1 MNLRST
7 IAIVCTAF
15 CLVSAMA
22 QTPTWHQGVSCII
35 YTHCTPCHHEGG
47 AGHFSLA
54 SHGEAYTWRNDI
66 AAFTQAGLMPPW
78 PPDPAYRSLA
88 HERVLTQEEID
99 LLAAWVLAGAPE
111 GDAAG
116 ALVPPLY
123 DNGHVIVDPD
133 ITAIMPEY
141 AIPPSSS
148 DLYRC
153 FVLDIDNAVDRHIK
167 GLEVVPGNREV
178 VHHVLVFQDTSGQA
192 RALDEAA
199 IGPGYTSFGGIGV
212 PSAKLVGIW
221 VPGSEPYFSPP
232 GMGIKLL
239 AGADLVIQVHYPAGS
254 GDRLDSTRVNIR
266 LSDEPLIRDL
276 AIDPILDH
284 LITITNGP
292 LAIPP
297 NQVRTF
303 KAEFTTPIPATITA
317 IGPHAHLVCTSMRAY
332 AVRPD
337 GDTIPL
343 IDIPQWDF
351 RWQDLYSFRQ
361 PIFLPTGTKL
371 HGEAT
376 YDNTAAN
383 ANNPNSPP
391 QWVFLGEATTDEMML
406 FYFAWTWG
414 FPSDASIV
422 VDTATHAAHYNGC
435 DPGVMLSTG
444 PEMEAAGFR
453 AWYVEL
459 TGALSLSA
467 PGAGQ
472 LFLRDAAGRLARTI
486 RMQAGM
492 HSMDVSGLARGVYV
506 AEWHPQHGMAQERM
520 KVLLR

>member
-1 MNLRST
+1 MMSRTMLLLAGSALLRPG
-7 IAIVCTAF
+7 
-15 CLVSAMA
+15 AMA
-22 QTPTWHQGVSCII
+22 QAPTWHQGISCIV

-47 AGHFSLA
+47 AGHFSLSGYA
-54 SHGEAYTWRNDI
+54 DAYSWRNDI

-78 PPDPAYRSLA
+78 PPDPDYRSLA
-88 HERVLTQEEID
+88 HERVLSQAEID
-99 LLAAWVLAGAPE
+99 LLAAWVQAGAPE

-116 ALVPPLY
+116 ALPQPVY
-123 DNGHVIVDPD
+123 QTGHVIADPD

-153 FVLDIDNAVDRHIK
+153 FVLEIDNAVDRHIK

-199 IGPGYTSFGGIGV
+199 FGPGYTSFGGIGV

-221 VPGSEPYFSPP
+221 VPGSEPYFSPA

-239 AGADLVIQVHYPAGS
+239 AGADLVMQVHYPAGS

-266 LSDEPLIRDL
+266 LADEPWVRDL

-284 LITITNGP
+284 LVTITNGP

-297 NQVRTF
+297 EQVRTF

-317 IGPHAHLVCTSMRAY
+317 IGPHAHLVCTSMRAF

-343 IDIPQWDF
+343 IDIPNWDF

-361 PIFLPTGTKL
+361 PVFLPTGTVL

-376 YDNTAAN
+376 YDNTSAN
-383 ANNPNSPP
+383 PNNPNTPP

-406 FYFAWTWG
+406 FYFSWTWG
-414 FPSDASIV
+414 FPSDTAIV
-422 VDTATHAAHYNGC
+422 VDTASHAAHYNGC
-435 DPGVMLSTG
+435 DPATPLSTG
-444 PEMEAAGFR
+444 PEVRREGFR
-453 AWYVEL
+453 AWYVQDAG
-459 TGALSLSA
+459 TISLVA

-472 LFLRDAAGRLARTI
+472 LFLRDATGRLARTM
-486 RMQAGM
+486 RLPAGV
-492 HSMDVSGLARGVYV
+492 HSMDVSALVRGVYV
-506 AEWHPQHGMAQERM
+506 AEWHPQQGLTRERL
-520 KVLLR
+520 KLLLR